1 MQKGT
6 IISHF
11 RIEEELGRGGMGVVY
26 RATDIDLEREVAIKL
41 LRPELTL
48 DSTAKERFIHEAK
61 SASARDHV
69 NIGTVYEI
77 GETDLGSV
85 FIAMAYYPGGSLK
98 EKVVEGGL
106 ALNEALSLTAEVADG
121 LGAAH
126 ESGIIHRDIKPA
138 NVILSSDGVA
148 KIVDFGLAKVAGVD
162 LTGSNATLG
171 TLAYMSPEQ
180 VRGDEV
186 DEGTDIWS
194 AGVMLYELLT
204 GHRPFET
211 EINAAMIYT
220 ILNVAP
226 RPIEK
231 ELPASVSA
239 ILDRALAKDRRERYA
254 SAEEL
259 AEDLRL
265 AALWPDDGSSPIKVR
280 APAPRDSGVR
290 RGIKA
295 SAEAIDQTNL
305 MILLQKVHQFWI
317 EGVLEQSVHGEAM
330 IRLGMQ
336 PQPDAIDHPWQ
347 QVLELPGEDGKNVS
361 ADQSI
366 ADIFEG
372 TGRSLLILGAPGSGK
387 TISLLELARD
397 LIGKV
402 ESDPEQP
409 IPVVLNLSSWSH
421 HRGSFA
427 DWLGNE
433 LSAKYNVPRKMSGS
447 WLDNHRLLL
456 LLDGLDEILP
466 SNRPKC
472 ILEIN
477 SHLEK
482 IGSPGIS
489 VCCRI
494 EEYTALPV
502 RLKLFSAIRIKGLT
516 DDQVTDYLM
525 NGSDIVSGLRS
536 ALTEDEQLREMARS
550 PLMLDVMT
558 LAYEGRSSAEIRGG
572 MQTLASER
580 EDHLFSTYVSRML
593 TRRGG
598 IESDERST
606 ILAYLSAIAN
616 KMREGG
622 QSVFDAGQ
630 MQPSWLDSSLK
641 KWTYLLVSRLSVAVP
656 LGWAWGSRDMGS
668 TGSELDW
675 IPISFGTGLAVS
687 LWEGLSYFRN
697 GRRIIWEDLSDSMHK
712 MWKIFAFTTVASAF
726 LYVYAK
732 VTGPRNVMFFS
743 SDPWDIVVEMLWFA
757 ILLSL
762 IFGLRKPRASLAEDI
777 QHREILSWSWMKA
790 KKSATKSSV
799 IGLLVGTAVGA
810 LTIAVDSF
818 WSGTDMLV
826 WSAMFG
832 FIGGLVFGL
841 ITGGLSTDSLKPE
854 VGRREGIRSYL
865 TNIFK
870 GGLWTGS
877 AALLSMAIVLPLAN
891 AILFAND
898 KLYQGYEP
906 ELFYEMPILGALFGA
921 LWYGGIDLIYHYVL
935 RTMLTFQKTIPW
947 RMKSFLQKSVNL
959 IFLRRAGSGHIFIH
973 RTLLEHFARRGKLEK
988 TMISESDK
996 ASGGRR

>member
-317 EGVLEQSVHGEAM
+317 EGVLEQSVHSEAM
-330 IRLGMQ
+330 LQLGMTR
-336 PQPDAIDHPWQ
+336 DSESVEHPWQ
-347 QVLELPGEDGKNVS
+347 QVLELPGKRSQDIDTGQRIGDVFEDV
-361 ADQSI
+361 
-366 ADIFEG
+366 
-372 TGRSLLILGAPGSGK
+372 GRSLLILGAPGSGK
-387 TISLLELARD
+387 TITLLELARE
-397 LIGKV
+397 LITRA
-402 ESDPEQP
+402 ENDSDQP
-409 IPVVLNLSSWSH
+409 IPIVFNLSSFSQ

-427 DWLGNE
+427 DWLGDE
-433 LSAKYNVPRKMSGS
+433 MSTKYNVPRKMSRP
-447 WLDNHRLLL
+447 WLADHRLVL
-456 LLDGLDEILP
+456 LLDGLDEVLP
-466 SNRPKC
+466 SKRALC
-472 ILEIN
+472 VSAIN
-477 SHLEK
+477 EYLQEE
-482 IGSPGIS
+482 GTPGVA
-489 VCCRI
+489 VCCRA
-494 EEYTALPV
+494 EEYTALPERLRLMAAV
-502 RLKLFSAIRIKGLT
+502 RIEDLSRA
-516 DDQVTDYLM
+516 QVSDYLDRHAQTL
-525 NGSDIVSGLRS
+525 GGLKQ
-536 ALTEDEQLREMARS
+536 ALTEDEDLSEMARS
-550 PLMLDVMT
+550 PLMLDIMT
-558 LAYEGRSSAEIRGG
+558 LAYEGQEAGAIQTAERDSLEDR
-572 MQTLASER
+572 Q
-580 EDHLFSTYVSRML
+580 DHLFATYVTRMM

-598 IESDERST
+598 LDSDEAARTLKQLGS
-606 ILAYLSAIAN
+606 IAS
-616 KMREGG
+616 KMHQFG
-622 QSVFDAGQ
+622 QSAFSMSVL
-630 MQPSWLDSSLK
+630 QPNFLRSSLK
-641 KWTYLLVSRLSVAVP
+641 KISYMLISATIISFFISAAMRFPGQVSSTAENDWIAVALSASVAATFLRYLLYSRPIINSFSRSVTPWKVKSILTLMIAVLSAGGLALFHEVTYVP
-656 LGWAWGSRDMGS
+656 GSAFFGRSWGDAI
-668 TGSELDW
+668 SESVL
-675 IPISFGTGLAVS
+675 PISV
-687 LWEGLSYFRN
+687 
-697 GRRIIWEDLSDSMHK
+697 
-712 MWKIFAFTTVASAF
+712 
-726 LYVYAK
+726 
-732 VTGPRNVMFFS
+732 
-743 SDPWDIVVEMLWFA
+743 
-757 ILLSL
+757 LSL
-762 IFGLRKPRASLAEDI
+762 LFGQRTLPSADSEIIFKER
-777 QHREILSWSWMKA
+777 LSWSFRRA
-790 KKSATKSSV
+790 LRFSGISTICGAVLGLISTL
-799 IGLLVGTAVGA
+799 IGGGFAFMHYGNELIYVGTLNMAVY
-810 LTIAVDSF
+810 
-818 WSGTDMLV
+818 
-826 WSAMFG
+826 
-832 FIGGLVFGL
+832 GLA
-841 ITGGLSTDSLKPE
+841 T
-854 VGRREGIRSYL
+854 
-865 TNIFK
+865 
-870 GGLWTGS
+870 
-877 AALLSMAIVLPLAN
+877 
-891 AILFAND
+891 
-898 KLYQGYEP
+898 
-906 ELFYEMPILGALFGA
+906 GALFGGLSYTKLKYTDNESDVLTISFRNASRGGFWAGIA
-921 LWYGGIDLIYHYVL
+921 LIMALIIVLGTVNAAGWMGGFSQDEFASVFLSVLFTGSLWGFFWYGGSEIVSHYIL
-935 RTMLTFQKTIPW
+935 RFLSFLEGTIPF
-947 RMKSFLQKSVNL
+947 RLNRLLKKGLNL
-959 IFLRRAGSGHIFIH
+959 IFLRRAGAGYMFVH
-973 RTLLEHFARRGKLEK
+973 RTLLEHFARREEPKK
-988 TMISESDK
+988 TMM
-996 ASGGRR
+996 GGLNRADGERL